1 MPKQVDREARRRQ
14 IAEALHRI
22 LDRDGLEAVSLRDVA
37 AEAGVSMGMVQHYFK
52 NKDQMLY
59 FALEHLHARITRRIA
74 ARADFGSPRDLIR
87 SGMIEML
94 PLDDERRT
102 EARIA
107 MAFLGRSVVAPSL
120 ATLLREAYPHIIAFW
135 AGQLRTAQETGQVP
149 GDLDP
154 EREAMILYALT
165 QGLVSPTLIDCYPAE
180 LVEATV
186 DYHLDRLFRQ
196 GR

>member
-1 MPKQVDREARRRQ
+1 
-14 IAEALHRI
+14 
-22 LDRDGLEAVSLRDVA
+22 
-37 AEAGVSMGMVQHYFK
+37 
-52 NKDQMLY
+52 
-59 FALEHLHARITRRIA
+59 
-74 ARADFGSPRDLIR
+74 
-87 SGMIEML
+87 ML

-135 AGQLRTAQETGQVP
+135 ALQLRTAQEAGQVP

-165 QGLVSPTLIDCYPAE
+165 QGLVSPTLIDCCPAE

-186 DYHLDRLFRQ
+186 DYHLDRLFRR